1 MAIGWYPQSTMNPA
15 VDLDSM
21 YSSLVHHLHDLAGVL
36 LHAQEES
43 VMNAAFRETGKA
55 AIELFHVEE
64 QEMERTGC
72 LALELNRAGHA
83 KFSQTLSNLYAQVR
97 AERSGVRAAGDV
109 RRELIPWLQEHH
121 AVVDRQLTHHLKRL
135 AATASP

>member
-1 MAIGWYPQSTMNPA
+1 MTPA
-15 VDLDSM
+15 LDLEPM
-21 YSSLVHHLHDLAGVL
+21 YSRLLSALQELAGVL
-36 LHAQEES
+36 VHAQDEAAL
-43 VMNAAFRETGKA
+43 NAAFREAGKA
-55 AIELFHVEE
+55 AIELFHEEE

-72 LALELNRAGHA
+72 PALAVNRAGHE

-97 AERSGVRAAGDV
+97 AERSGVRAAGDL

-121 AVVDRQLTHHLKRL
+121 AVVDRQLVHHLKRL

>member
-1 MAIGWYPQSTMNPA
+1 MTPA
-15 VDLDSM
+15 LDLEPM
-21 YSSLVHHLHDLAGVL
+21 YSRLLSALQELAGVL
-36 LHAQEES
+36 VHAQDEAAL
-43 VMNAAFRETGKA
+43 NAAFREAGKA
-55 AIELFHVEE
+55 AIELFHEEE

-72 LALELNRAGHA
+72 PALAVNRTGHE

-97 AERSGVRAAGDV
+97 AERSGVRAAGDL

-121 AVVDRQLTHHLKRL
+121 AVVDRQLVHHLKRL

>member
-1 MAIGWYPQSTMNPA
+1 MTPA
-15 VDLDSM
+15 VDLESM
-21 YSSLVHHLHDLAGVL
+21 YSRLLRALQDLAGVL
-36 LHAQEES
+36 VHAQDET
-43 VMNAAFRETGKA
+43 VLNAAFRDAGKA
-55 AIELFHVEE
+55 AIELFQEEE

-72 LALELNRAGHA
+72 PALELNRAGHA

-121 AVVDRQLTHHLKRL
+121 AVVDRQLIHHLKRL
-135 AATASP
+135 AATTGP